1 MDRYMDIDD
10 LGANSY
16 FSAEDMEYNDFTGKA
31 YKEYREEI
39 KRLEKLPENKGK
51 SKKEIK
57 QIAKANTGYGGLI
70 KDVITQISDKQ
81 KDDGSSEDPAI
92 ETPSSGDGG
101 NGGNGGGGGN
111 SGGGGGGG
119 LNIAGMTIPTPAL
132 IGLGVVAAYFA
143 YKKLA

>member
-1 MDRYMDIDD
+1 MDIDD

-92 ETPSSGDGG
+92 ETPSSTGGG
-101 NGGNGGGGGN
+101 NGGNGGGGGKY
-111 SGGGGGGG
+111 GGGGGG